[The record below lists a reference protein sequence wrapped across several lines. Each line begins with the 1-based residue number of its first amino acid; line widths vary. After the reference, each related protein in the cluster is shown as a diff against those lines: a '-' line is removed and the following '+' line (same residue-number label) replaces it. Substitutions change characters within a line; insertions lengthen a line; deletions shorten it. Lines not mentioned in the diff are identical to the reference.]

1 MKYDMEFFEHH
12 WMPFTS
18 NRDFK
23 SDPRM
28 VVRGEGVYLYSHEGK
43 RILDGSSGL
52 FCCAAGHSR
61 PEIAEAVYS
70 QLKEL
75 AYVAPFQLAQ
85 PLSFELARRIAA
97 LTPTGLDYV
106 FFGNSGSEAVETAV

>member
-23 SDPRM
+23 SDPRI
-28 VVRGEGVYLYSHEGK
+28 VVRGEGVYLYSHEDK

-52 FCCAAGHSR
+52 SVSYTH
-61 PEIAEAVYS
+61 
-70 QLKEL
+70 LKQQTIL
-75 AYVAPFQLAQ
+75 LV
-85 PLSFELARRIAA
+85 
-97 LTPTGLDYV
+97 
-106 FFGNSGSEAVETAV
+106 

>member
-1 MKYDMEFFEHH
+1 MNYSSPKPGNSLGMKYDLEFLENY

-23 SDPRM
+23 ADPRL
-28 VVRGEGVYLYSHEGK
+28 VVRGEGVYMYSQEGE

-61 PEIAEAVYS
+61 PEIAEAVYA
-70 QLKEL
+70 QLKDCL
-75 AYVAPFQLAQ
+75 LYT
-85 PLSFELARRIAA
+85 SDAA
-97 LTPTGLDYV
+97 D
-106 FFGNSGSEAVETAV
+106 E